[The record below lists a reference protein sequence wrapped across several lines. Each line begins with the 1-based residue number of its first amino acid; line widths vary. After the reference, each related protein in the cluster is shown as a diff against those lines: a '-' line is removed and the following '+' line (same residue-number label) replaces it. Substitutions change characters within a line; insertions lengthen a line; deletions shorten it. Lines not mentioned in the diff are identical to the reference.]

1 MSEESTTPDLV
12 ELTQRMFEAANRR
25 DFDAALEF
33 YAPQAYWRG
42 TVDDAEGVP
51 AIRDLW
57 VGYYSAFEELRVILD
72 DVADL
77 GNGVIFVAS
86 RHTGRLVGGASLVE
100 GRAFVYE
107 FTDGRV
113 VRASDYVDIDEARAA
128 AERLAEERG

>member
-12 ELTQRMFEAANRR
+12 ELTRHMFEAANRR

-42 TVDDAEGVP
+42 TVDDAEGIP

-57 VGYYSAFEELRVILD
+57 AGYFSAFEELQVILD
-72 DVADL
+72 DVADF

-86 RHTGRLVGGASLVE
+86 RHAGRLVGGASLVE

-113 VRASDYVDIDEARAA
+113 VRASDYSDIDEARAA
-128 AERLAEERG
+128 AERLAESRG